1 MPIKIEKAFIL
12 AAGMGSRLRPYTD
25 KRPKPLVEINDKA
38 LIDHAIDHLAEAG
51 IKEIVVNT
59 HYMAAM
65 LEAHLAERSEPTIT
79 ISHEDELLDT
89 GGGIKKAL
97 DVFGDQPFF
106 CVSSDWLWTDNVAI
120 ELQKM
125 QNRWQDE
132 GMDLLLHLQPLSHMS
147 LTSGSGDYDIDAD
160 GRLTRSLTQDGA
172 YMWTSVRVLH
182 PRLFR
187 DTPDEAFSFLKL
199 MDRAQDENRLFG
211 LPSETYWHHISAA
224 ADLESVRAIFE
235 SEQKTA

>member
-1 MPIKIEKAFIL
+1 MPVKIEKAFIL
-12 AAGMGSRLRPYTD
+12 AAGMGKRLHPYTD

-65 LEAHLAERSEPTIT
+65 LENHLAGRAHPAIT
-79 ISHEDELLDT
+79 ISHEDALLDT

-125 QNRWQDE
+125 QNRWQGDD
-132 GMDLLLHLQPLSHMS
+132 MDLLLHLQPLSHMS
-147 LTSGSGDYDIDAD
+147 LTSGSGDYDIDHE
-160 GRLTRSLTQDGA
+160 GRLTRSLTQDGE

-182 PRLFR
+182 SRLFR

-211 LPSETYWHHISAA
+211 VTSETYWHHISAA
-224 ADLESVRAIFE
+224 ADLEAVRAIFE

>member
-1 MPIKIEKAFIL
+1 MPFKIEKAFIL
-12 AAGMGSRLRPYTD
+12 AAGMGMRLRPYTET
-25 KRPKPLVEINDKA
+25 RPKPLVEINGKA

-51 IKEIVVNT
+51 IKDIVVNT

-65 LEAHLAERSEPTIT
+65 LEDHLAKRKEPALT
-79 ISHEDELLDT
+79 ISHEDTLLDT

-97 DVFGDQPFF
+97 GHFNDQPFF
-106 CVSSDWLWTDNVAI
+106 CVSSDWLWTDNVAT

-125 QNRWQDE
+125 QNRWQDAD
-132 GMDLLLHLQPLSHMS
+132 MDLLLHLQPLAHMS
-147 LTSGSGDYDIDAD
+147 LTSGSGDYDIDSE
-160 GRLTRSLTQDGA
+160 GRLTRSLTQEGA
-172 YMWTSVRVLH
+172 YMWTSVRILH

-187 DTPDEAFSFLKL
+187 DTPDDAFSFLKL

-211 LPSETYWHHISAA
+211 MTSETYWHHISAA
-224 ADLESVRAIFE
+224 ADLEAVRAIFE